1 MTQQRR
7 LLVAIGLSFG
17 LLTAW
22 QLLVDKPRIEAEA
35 ALRAAALDAGYQAE
49 LAAAEAAA
57 GDGGTGANA
66 GALAVAQLMSD
77 DAGMAMVP
85 VVALPMRTIAMV
97 RPTMKL
103 ELSTEGAGLETAELQ
118 GQREHVQRQLSIL
131 EGYQKLFGK
140 EFVPGAQMN
149 MAQPGASGPPQ
160 LGVSMTGP
168 WPLNGRLRYAVTEE
182 QPGRLTFVGHDGIWE
197 VTKTFTWNTQA
208 TTLTDKTKLK
218 ERDPSGYEL
227 QLDVSLKNTSTQ
239 TATGELL
246 LHLNRAIE
254 PGSETAQ
261 SMFGGIGNQAFTEC
275 VIADKLHKKTP
286 DDEKPDEEQ
295 RGAVQFIAIDQSYF
309 VSAVWSKDGAVEGRC
324 LMHATTGARQ
334 TQLAQALTVPAG
346 QTVTKRFEAFL
357 GPKDLEMLAQVGVGE
372 SYQPN
377 IDKTVDFGWWAVICR
392 MLLFFLRFFH
402 GLLGNWGL
410 AIILL
415 TVMVKVVLLPL
426 THRAMANGE
435 KMREVQVRLK
445 PSLDEINAKYAADA
459 QLKQQKTMELYQKE
473 GVNPLESLSG
483 CLPML
488 LQLPIWAALFTTL
501 RTSYDLYGEP
511 FGVWTDLTHKDPTY
525 LLPLALGVTM
535 IVTQRLQPQMTTD
548 KSQLFMFQWVMPVF
562 FTAIMMNYPAGLA
575 LYIFT
580 NNLLSIVQQY
590 ALKKWLKRKS
600 VTAGPIAGKKAGA
613 A

>member
-22 QLLVDKPRIEAEA
+22 QLLVDKPRIDAEA
-35 ALRAAALDAGYQAE
+35 AARAAALDAGLQAE
-49 LAAAEAAA
+49 LAAASS
-57 GDGGTGANA
+57 DGG
-66 GALAVAQLMSD
+66 LDAVASAQMLGD
-77 DAGMAMVP
+77 DGGMAMAP
-85 VVALPMRTIAMV
+85 LAALPLRTVTMV
-97 RPTMKL
+97 RPTMKM
-103 ELSTEGAGLETAELQ
+103 EFSTEGAGLETAELQ
-118 GQREHVQRQLSIL
+118 GQREHVQRPLSIL
-131 EGYQKLFGK
+131 EGWQKLFGK
-140 EFVPGAQMN
+140 EFVAGAQMN
-149 MAQPGASGPPQ
+149 MASPSASAPPQ

-182 QPGRLTFVGHDGIWE
+182 QPGRVTFVGHDGIWE
-197 VTKTFTWNTQA
+197 VTKTFTWNTVA
-208 TTLTDKTKLK
+208 TTLTDKTKIK

-227 QLDVSLKNTSTQ
+227 QMDVSLRNTSNQ
-239 TATGELL
+239 TATGDLL
-246 LHLNRAIE
+246 VHLNRAID

-286 DDEKPDEEQ
+286 DDEKPDELQ
-295 RGAVQFIAIDQSYF
+295 PGLVQFIAIDQSYF
-309 VSAVWSKDGAVEGRC
+309 VSAVWSKDGSVEGRC
-324 LMHATTGARQ
+324 AMHATTAARQ
-334 TQLAQALTVPAG
+334 IQLAQALTVPAG
-346 QTVTKRFEAFL
+346 QTVTKRFVSFL

-372 SYQPN
+372 AYQPN
-377 IDKTVDFGWWAVICR
+377 LDKTVDFGWWAVICR

-435 KMREVQVRLK
+435 KMREVQLRLK
-445 PSLDEINAKYAADA
+445 PALDEINAKYASDP
-459 QLKQQKTMELYQKE
+459 QVKQQKTMEFYQKE
-473 GVNPLESLSG
+473 GINPLESLSG

-548 KSQLFMFQWVMPVF
+548 KTQLFMFQWLMPVF

-600 VTAGPIAGKKAGA
+600 LGGAGPVTGKKAGA